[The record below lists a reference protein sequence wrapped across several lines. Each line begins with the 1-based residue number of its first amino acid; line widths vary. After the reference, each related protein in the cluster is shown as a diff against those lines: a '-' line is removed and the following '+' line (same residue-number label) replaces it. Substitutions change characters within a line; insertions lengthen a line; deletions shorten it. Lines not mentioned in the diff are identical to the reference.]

1 MGLLHCRQ
9 ILYHSSR
16 VGGITSTRKIT
27 TEVIKNKEI
36 IKKVIYVMEI
46 KIKAKGGQLM
56 CENREKAGDW
66 GLNSNPPLAL
76 WYIILRLQ
84 ENNFSI

>member
-1 MGLLHCRQ
+1 MGLLHCKEQ

-16 VGGITSTRKIT
+16 VGGITSTRQIT

-36 IKKVIYVMEI
+36 IKKVIYVMET

-56 CENREKAGDW
+56 CKNREKGW
-66 GLNSNPPLAL
+66 GLGD
-76 WYIILRLQ
+76 
-84 ENNFSI
+84 